1 MDLGGA
7 VRDYVTVD
15 GDDAF
20 DYLSVYFNVKDDN
33 HPPVHF
39 MLLHTMSSPV
49 RWDAVTVAGCFIN
62 PGLPGHHV
70 VAVTATGQTA
80 CGYFFHAGKGQ
91 TAGNFGSAALWTQY
105 RSTGNSTADSDV
117 RTVVLSVCGA
127 AFCACGE
134 VEGSWIRP
142 EK

>member
-1 MDLGGA
+1 M
-7 VRDYVTVD
+7 
-15 GDDAF
+15 
-20 DYLSVYFNVKDDN
+20 
-33 HPPVHF
+33 
-39 MLLHTMSSPV
+39 
-49 RWDAVTVAGCFIN
+49 AGMFHQ

-91 TAGNFGSAALWTQY
+91 TAGNSGSAAVWTQY
-105 RSTGNSTADSDV
+105 GSTGNGTADPDV
-117 RTVVLSVCGA
+117 RTVVLSVCGV

-134 VEGSWIRP
+134 VEGPWIRP